1 MAASAPPNF
10 ENRTVWTADNLTVL
24 KNLNDGCVDL
34 VYADPPFHTGRRYT
48 SADTS
53 DAAGAGFEDT
63 WRPDRNESDDLEA
76 ATAAFPAAQTAI
88 DAGKAAHGESMEA
101 YLEMMAVRLAEMRR
115 VLKPSGTLYLHCDD
129 NADGYLRVL
138 CDAIFGADR
147 FRNAIVWK
155 RSTRTRSRGF
165 GRTHDTVLAYSPD
178 DATWK
183 EIRHDER
190 SDGSERFYTESDA
203 RGRYKRG
210 DLTGAGATAGGES
223 GAPWRGHDPRTG
235 NRHWAPPKT
244 GGYAA
249 WIEANIIPGYRA
261 IEGVH
266 ARLNALDDA
275 GLIHRPKRGRGWPML
290 KRYREAQ
297 AGRPIDDV
305 FNDIRR
311 VSNLGREYVGYPT
324 QKPLALLDRLI
335 AASSHRG
342 DTVLDPFCGCGT
354 ACLSAESLGRRW
366 AAIDVSPAAA
376 DITEARMQ
384 KHLGLFGAVRRRT
397 DIPKRTDRP
406 SDQN

>member
-1 MAASAPPNF
+1 MAATSNGPNF
-10 ENRTVWTADNLTVL
+10 DNRTVWIADNLAVL
-24 KNLNDGCVDL
+24 KNMNDGCVDL
-34 VYADPPFHTGRRYT
+34 VYADPPFQTGRRYT
-48 SADTS
+48 AADSS

-63 WRPDRNESDDLEA
+63 WRRDGNEGDDLEA
-76 ATAAFPAAQTAI
+76 AIATHAAARPAI
-88 DAGKAAHGESMEA
+88 DAGRAAHGASMAA
-101 YLEMMAVRLAEMRR
+101 YLEMMAVRLAEMKR
-115 VLKPSGTLYLHCDD
+115 VLKPTGTMYLHCDD

-178 DATWK
+178 DATWN
-183 EIRHDER
+183 EIRNDGR
-190 SDGSERFYTESDA
+190 NTGSERFYTESDA

-223 GAPWRGHDPRTG
+223 GAPWRGHDPGAG

-249 WIEANIIPGYRA
+249 WIEANVIPGYRA

-266 ARLNALDDA
+266 ARLDALDGAD
-275 GLIHRPKRGRGWPML
+275 LIHRPKRGRGWPML
-290 KRYREAQ
+290 KRYHEAE
-297 AGRPIDDV
+297 AGRLVDDV
-305 FNDIRR
+305 FDDIGR

-335 AASSHRG
+335 AASSEPG
-342 DTVLDPFCGCGT
+342 DTVLEPFCGCGT
-354 ACLSAESLGRRW
+354 ACLSAESLGRQW
-366 AAIDVSPAAA
+366 AAIDVSPTAV
-376 DITEARMQ
+376 DITEARMR

-397 DIPKRTDRP
+397 DMPTRTDL
-406 SDQN
+406 S